1 MRTDIISVDSA
12 PGDWW
17 TTARPALTSVCC
29 CHRDGGPRQAQ
40 ASTIHTR
47 GPTLLSCFLEEAGCL
62 MVYGPRHREQSWEDS
77 ARARLRLVF
86 PIFQVQVEFLSCS
99 SGLFFS
105 LFPGSF
111 LMYFKGRLCTFHL
124 GLSESPLPRGLVA
137 GASGVTSQGRGLRVS
152 WDCSDINHT
161 RKGVLKCG
169 RVGSMWRF

>member
-111 LMYFKGRLCTFHL
+111 LMYFKGRLCTFHFL
-124 GLSESPLPRGLVA
+124 GDWWRGPVGSHPRG
-137 GASGVTSQGRGLRVS
+137 GVCECPGTAVTLITHG
-152 WDCSDINHT
+152 
-161 RKGVLKCG
+161 KGC
-169 RVGSMWRF
+169 